1 MILKHCRICK
11 GSSLQPYLD
20 LGFTPAADSFIREQ
34 GLQQPETHYPLE
46 VYLCNDCGMSQLGY
60 TVPPDILYQHDYPY
74 ESSTTRAGRTHFFD
88 FAASVVN
95 RFHLGSE
102 NLAIDIGSNV
112 GVLLDGF
119 KSKGC
124 RILGIEPSANI
135 SATAIGRGIETIND
149 FISPKLATQVVKS
162 HGKASVVTTTN
173 VFAHID
179 DLDDFMKAIDT
190 LLDEKGVFIIEA
202 PHFLKLLKNLEYD
215 TIYHEH
221 LLYISVRPLNKLFN
235 RFGFEAVDVEE
246 IGIHGGSIRIYV
258 SRTGAYPVAKA
269 LTEMI
274 ATEEQNQI
282 FDFDRLSQFSH
293 DVALHRTKLTTLL
306 RSLKADGASLAGVS
320 APAKGMTL
328 LNYCHIGPELLD
340 FMTEKSR
347 LKIGLYTPGTHIP
360 IFPDSSLIERQPD
373 YALLL
378 AWNFADEIMEN
389 LKEYREKGGK
399 FIIPIPE
406 PRIV

>member
-1 MILKHCRICK
+1 MILKSCRICK

-20 LGFTPAADSFIREQ
+20 LGFTPPADSFIREQ

-88 FAASVVN
+88 FAASVVK
-95 RFHLGSE
+95 RFNLGPE

-119 KSKGC
+119 KTKGC

-149 FISPKLATQVVKS
+149 FISPKLASQVVES

-179 DLDDFMKAIDT
+179 DLDAFMRAINT
-190 LLDEKGVFIIEA
+190 LLDDRGVLIIEA

-258 SRTGAYPVAKA
+258 SRSGVYPTTKA
-269 LTEMI
+269 FTDMI
-274 ATEEQNQI
+274 TTEENNHI
-282 FDFDRLSQFSH
+282 FNYDRLSQFSK
-293 DVALHRTKLTTLL
+293 DVASHRTKLTTLL
-306 RSLKADGASLAGVS
+306 RSLKADGASLVGVS

-347 LKIGLYTPGTHIP
+347 LKIGLYTPGAHIP
-360 IFPDSSLIERQPD
+360 IFPDSTLIERQPD

-378 AWNFADEIMEN
+378 AWNFADEIIEN
-389 LKEYREKGGK
+389 LKDYRKKGGK

>member
-1 MILKHCRICK
+1 MILKNCRICHA
-11 GSSLQPYLD
+11 SSLQHYLN
-20 LGFTPAADSFIREQ
+20 LGFTPPADSFIREQ

-46 VYLCNDCGMSQLGY
+46 VFLCNDCGMSQLGY

-74 ESSTTRAGRTHFFD
+74 ESSTTNAGRAHFFS
-88 FAASVVN
+88 FASSVVKKF
-95 RFHLGSE
+95 RLTSE
-102 NLAIDIGSNV
+102 DLAIDIGSNV

-119 KSKGC
+119 KTNGC
-124 RILGIEPSANI
+124 RVLGIEPSANI
-135 SATAIGRGIETIND
+135 SATAIGRGIDTIND
-149 FISPKLATQVVKS
+149 FISPTLATNLVVS
-162 HGKASVVTTTN
+162 HGRASVVTATN

-179 DLDDFMKAIDT
+179 DLDAFVESIDI
-190 LLDEKGVFIIEA
+190 LLNKKGVLVIEA
-202 PHFLKLLKNLEYD
+202 PHFLKLIKNIEYD

-221 LLYISVRPLNKLFN
+221 LLYISVRPLNRLFN
-235 RFGFEAVDVEE
+235 RFGFEVFDVEE

-258 SRTGAYPVAKA
+258 CRLGTYPTTQA
-269 LTEMI
+269 LKDI
-274 ATEEQNQI
+274 IKTEEDNKI
-282 FDFDRLSQFSH
+282 FDFERLVEFSNQ
-293 DVALHRTKLTTLL
+293 VAEHRVKLMTLL
-306 RSLKADGASLAGVS
+306 NSLKASGASLAGVS

-340 FMTEKSR
+340 FMTEKSK

-360 IFPDSSLIERQPD
+360 IMPDETLIEKQPD

-378 AWNFADEIMEN
+378 AWNFAEEIIEN